1 MSIPGLADNSEKSG
15 DPQPAQKR
23 RVTVLPLA
31 ASTVNAL
38 VSPSIVT
45 DSLATPT
52 TVE

>member
-15 DPQPAQKR
+15 DPQLAQKR

-38 VSPSIVT
+38 VSPSIET